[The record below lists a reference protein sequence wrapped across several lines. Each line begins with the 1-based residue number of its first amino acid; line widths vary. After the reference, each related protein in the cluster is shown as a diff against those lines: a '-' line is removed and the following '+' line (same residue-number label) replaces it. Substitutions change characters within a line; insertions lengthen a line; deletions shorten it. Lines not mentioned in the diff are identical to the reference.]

1 MTQEMQSLTLEGA
14 TYDLS
19 SLPKTAIDTLVSLQ
33 FVETHLQQL
42 KAELAVCQTAHV
54 TYARSL
60 KAELEQQ
67 ASAESP

>member
-1 MTQEMQSLTLEGA
+1 MTQEMQSLTLDGA

-19 SLPKTAIDTLVSLQ
+19 TLSKTACDTLVSLQ
-33 FVETHLQQL
+33 FVETHLHQL

-60 KAELEQQ
+60 KAELEHQV
-67 ASAESP
+67 SAEST